1 MTAAHEVAREYAE
14 PIEGLGPIAEI
25 LTLECTC
32 GEEMS
37 TYCTDRPTS
46 SGALAAEHAAHVASI
61 LETETAWTITKTTH
75 PDCTDCTTL
84 KESAVIHARATG
96 SIGCTYTTNDHSC
109 TVARKQKH
117 PHNALSADQ
126 PTHTPSEPAKSEQ
139 RPTEDFSKPETLNW
153 TNDFTRALAAVIEG
167 HEDDDTAEVIEWLHT
182 HESDSHLWDMINT
195 FTSRIQAMARA
206 EKD

>member
-109 TVARKQKH
+109 TVARNPKH
-117 PHNALSADQ
+117 PDEAPSAASA
-126 PTHTPSEPAKSEQ
+126 PKSPVEHVNGDG
-139 RPTEDFSKPETLNW
+139 RAVKDFSKPETLHW
-153 TNDFTRALAAVIEG
+153 ANDFTRALAVVIEG
-167 HEDDDTAEVIEWLHT
+167 HEDDDTAEVIEWLHA
-182 HESDSHLWDMINT
+182 HESDSHLWDAINR
-195 FTSRIQAMARA
+195 FTSRIQSMART

>member
-46 SGALAAEHAAHVASI
+46 SKALAAEHAAHTASI
-61 LETETAWTITKTTH
+61 LETETAWTITKTAH
-75 PDCTDCTTL
+75 PDCPDCTTL

-96 SIGCTYTTNDHSC
+96 STGATYATNDHSC
-109 TVARKQKH
+109 TVTRNPEHLHKA
-117 PHNALSADQ
+117 PSVASA
-126 PTHTPSEPAKSEQ
+126 PESPAEPVNGERRAV
-139 RPTEDFSKPETLNW
+139 EDFSQPETLHW
-153 TNDFTRALAAVIEG
+153 ANDFTRALAVVIEG
-167 HEDDDTAEVIEWLHT
+167 HEDDDTAEVIEWLHG
-182 HESDSHLWDMINT
+182 HEFDSHLWDVINK
-195 FTSRIQAMARA
+195 FSDRIQAMARA
-206 EKD
+206 ERK